1 MQSRIRVVYYSRE
14 SEFNRPYFE
23 LRDRQMITFEQF
35 VKEYGDFR
43 LEISMD
49 IPDGKVVGIIG
60 KNGSGKST
68 TIKAILG
75 LVKPTAGSVKV
86 FGREARA
93 LTPRDKEQLG
103 VALSDSMFSEV
114 LSLEDVIAILRAMY
128 REFDEAFFRDMCAKF
143 GLPLK
148 KPLKE
153 FSTGMKAKAR
163 VLAAISHHARLLIL
177 DEPTA
182 GLDVEARQEIIAFLK
197 DYAGSNACT
206 ILITSHI
213 STDLEGL
220 CGEFYLFSRG
230 RIVLHETDEN
240 IGRNY
245 GTVQIPF
252 ELFDAIDRGRIA
264 GFRKETFGYACITND
279 KRYFEENHPE
289 LKVKSADIDD
299 FILLLGGGTDE

>member
-1 MQSRIRVVYYSRE
+1 MVYYSRE
-14 SEFNRPYFE
+14 NEFNRPYFE

-128 REFDEAFFRDMCAKF
+128 REFDETFFRDMCAKF

-163 VLAAISHHARLLIL
+163 VLTAIGHHARLLIL

-252 ELFDAIDRGRIA
+252 ELFDRIDRGRIA

>member
-1 MQSRIRVVYYSRE
+1 
-14 SEFNRPYFE
+14 
-23 LRDRQMITFEQF
+23 
-35 VKEYGDFR
+35 
-43 LEISMD
+43 MD
-49 IPDGKVVGIIG
+49 IPDNKVVGIIG

-75 LVKPTAGSVKV
+75 LVKPTTGSVKV

-114 LSLEDVIAILRAMY
+114 LSLEDAIAILRAMY
-128 REFDEAFFRDMCAKF
+128 REFDEAFFREMCAKF

-148 KPLKE
+148 KQLKE

-163 VLAAISHHARLLIL
+163 VLAAISHRARLLIL

-182 GLDVEARQEIIAFLK
+182 GLDVEARQEIIGFLK
-197 DYAGSNACT
+197 DYVGANDCT

-220 CGEFYLFSRG
+220 CDEFYLFSRG

-240 IGRNY
+240 IARDY

-252 ELFDAIDRGRIA
+252 EVFDSIDRGRIA

-299 FILLLGGGTDE
+299 FILLLGGGSDK

>member
-1 MQSRIRVVYYSRE
+1 MIA
-14 SEFNRPYFE
+14 FE
-23 LRDRQMITFEQF
+23 HF

-49 IPDGKVVGIIG
+49 IPDNKVVGIIG

-75 LVKPTAGSVKV
+75 LVKPTTGSVKV

-114 LSLEDVIAILRAMY
+114 LSLEDAIAILRAMY

-148 KPLKE
+148 KQLKE
-153 FSTGMKAKAR
+153 FSTGMKAKVK
-163 VLAAISHHARLLIL
+163 VLTAISHKAGLLIL

-182 GLDVEARQEIIAFLK
+182 GLDVEARTEIISFLK
-197 DYAGSNACT
+197 EYAGSHDCT
-206 ILITSHI
+206 ILISSHI
-213 STDLEGL
+213 SADLEGL
-220 CGEFYLFSRG
+220 CDEFYLFSG
-230 RIVLHETDEN
+230 GKIILHETDDN
-240 IGRNY
+240 IGKHY
-245 GTVQIPF
+245 GTVQIPL
-252 ELFDAIDRGRIA
+252 ELFDAIDRNRIS
-264 GFRKETFGYACITND
+264 GYKKEMFGYACITND
-279 KRYFEENHPE
+279 KEYFEKNYPE
-289 LKVKSADIDD
+289 LRTKPANIDD
-299 FILLLGGGTDE
+299 FILLLGGDEE

>member
-1 MQSRIRVVYYSRE
+1 
-14 SEFNRPYFE
+14 
-23 LRDRQMITFEQF
+23 MIAFEQF

-49 IPDGKVVGIIG
+49 IPDNKVVGIIG

-93 LTPRDKEQLG
+93 LTPRDKEQIG
-103 VALSDSMFSEV
+103 AALSDSMFSEV

-143 GLPLK
+143 GLPLG

-163 VLAAISHHARLLIL
+163 VLAAISHRARLLIL

-182 GLDVEARQEIIAFLK
+182 GLDVEARQEIIGFLK
-197 DYAGSNACT
+197 EYVGANDCT

-220 CGEFYLFSRG
+220 CDEFYLFSRG

-240 IGRNY
+240 IARDY

-252 ELFDAIDRGRIA
+252 EFFDGIDRGRIA

>member
-1 MQSRIRVVYYSRE
+1 MIA
-14 SEFNRPYFE
+14 FE
-23 LRDRQMITFEQF
+23 HF

-49 IPDGKVVGIIG
+49 IPDNKVVGIIG

-75 LVKPTAGSVKV
+75 LVKPTSGSVKV

-93 LTPRDKEQLG
+93 LTPHDKEQIG
-103 VALSDSMFSEV
+103 AALSDSMFSEV

-128 REFDEAFFRDMCAKF
+128 REFDEAFFRDMSAKF
-143 GLPLK
+143 GLPLRK
-148 KPLKE
+148 QLKE

-163 VLAAISHHARLLIL
+163 VLTAISHHARLLIL

-182 GLDVEARQEIIAFLK
+182 GLDVEARNEIIAFLK
-197 DYAGSNACT
+197 EYVGANDCT

-220 CGEFYLFSRG
+220 CDEFYLFSRG

-240 IGRNY
+240 IARDY

-252 ELFDAIDRGRIA
+252 EVFDGIDRSRIA